1 MLDDLLLF
9 WVAAP
14 GLTFLLLAFGWLLGW
29 TPPERFIARLTAFVY
44 AALTIVGATVG
55 WMMFGRNVH
64 ILEVS
69 GGDWFRAGEYRFE
82 LSLFADHL
90 SWPLMMLT
98 TVLVGLVGVFSARY
112 LHRDRGFFRF
122 FLLLHLYACGALLV
136 FSAGSFDLLLGG
148 WELVGITSVLLIA
161 FFDERREPVRNAI
174 RVFAFYRIADQGML
188 LGIFLMHTLA
198 HTADIKKLF
207 PGSWPHQGAHLDG
220 ATATAIGLLLLFT
233 AAGKS
238 AQAPFS
244 GWLPRAMEGPTP
256 SSAIFYGAISVHLG
270 AYLMLRSEAIL
281 HRSPWVA
288 VAVGTVGGVTA
299 LLATIVHR
307 ASVDA
312 KTSLAYATMA
322 QIGIVFVEIALG
334 FPRFALA
341 HLIGHAVVRTVQFLR
356 APSMLHDYHRIHAA
370 AGGHL
375 DRPGPHYE
383 GLLPEALRNWLYGIA
398 VERGYYDALLDQL
411 VAGPAVRLSRWLER
425 LELVRNPL
433 PAIPTT
439 PLTNKKP
446 EVAQKVAR

>member
-1 MLDDLLLF
+1 MMENLLVF

-14 GLTFLLLAFGWLLGW
+14 GVTFLLLALVWLLGW
-29 TPPERFIARLTAFVY
+29 TPPERFVARLTALVY
-44 AALTIVGATVG
+44 SALTIVGAALG
-55 WMMFGRNVH
+55 WMMFLQGDH
-64 ILEVS
+64 TFEVD
-69 GGDWFRAGEYRFE
+69 GGDWFHAGEYHFE
-82 LSLFADHL
+82 LSLFVDHL

-98 TVLVGLVGVFSARY
+98 TLLVGLVGVFSARY
-112 LHRDRGFFRF
+112 LHRDRGFYRF
-122 FLLLHLYACGALLV
+122 FLLLHLYTCGALLV

-188 LGIFLMHTLA
+188 LAIFLMHTIV
-198 HTADIKKLF
+198 HTVDMKTLF
-207 PGSWPHQGAHLDG
+207 PGSWPHEATHLEG
-220 ATATAIGLLLLFT
+220 TAAMWIGLLLLLT

-270 AYLMLRSEAIL
+270 AYLMLRSESIL
-281 HRSPWVA
+281 HNSPAGAW
-288 VAVGTVGGVTA
+288 AVGLVGAITA

-312 KTSLAYATMA
+312 KTSLAYAGMA
-322 QIGIVFVEIALG
+322 QLGIVFVEIALG

-341 HLIGHAVVRTVQFLR
+341 HMMGHAVVRTLQFLR

-375 DRPGPHYE
+375 GKTGKHYE
-383 GLLPEALRNWLYGIA
+383 GLLPEGVRNWLYNIA
-398 VERGYYDALLDQL
+398 VERGYYDALLDRL
-411 VAGPAVRLSRWLER
+411 VAGPVVRFAAWLES
-425 LELVRNPL
+425 LELPPGRRGPGSL
-433 PAIPTT
+433 SPAAVP
-439 PLTNKKP
+439 
-446 EVAQKVAR
+446 VAVASEKVAR

>member
-1 MLDDLLLF
+1 MMENLLIF
-9 WVAAP
+9 WVATP
-14 GLTFLLLAFGWLLGW
+14 GLTFLAMAIVWLLGW
-29 TPPERFIARLTAFVY
+29 TPRERIVARWTALVY
-44 AALTIVGATVG
+44 VALTIAGATLG
-55 WMMFGRNVH
+55 WMMFVRDTH
-64 ILEVS
+64 TFEVD
-69 GGDWFRAGEYRFE
+69 GGDWFHAGEYAFA
-82 LSLFADHL
+82 LSLFVDHL

-98 TVLVGLVGVFSARY
+98 TLLVGLVGVFSVRY
-112 LHRDRGFFRF
+112 LHRDRGFYRF

-188 LGIFLMHTLA
+188 LAIFLMHALA
-198 HTADIKKLF
+198 HTVDMKTLF
-207 PGSWPHQGAHLDG
+207 PGSWPHEATHLSG
-220 ATATAIGLLLLFT
+220 NTAAWIGLLLLVT

-270 AYLMLRSEAIL
+270 AYLMLRSESIL
-281 HRSPWVA
+281 QNAPWVA
-288 VAVGTVGGVTA
+288 VAVGLVGGITA

-312 KTSLAYATMA
+312 KTSLCYAGMA
-322 QIGIVFVEIALG
+322 QLGIVFVEIALG

-341 HLIGHAVVRTVQFLR
+341 HMIGHAVVRTLQFLR

-375 DRPGPHYE
+375 GKTGQHYV
-383 GLLPEALRNWLYGIA
+383 GLLPEGVRNWLYNIA
-398 VERGYYDALLDQL
+398 VERGYYDALLDRL
-411 VAGPAVRLSRWLER
+411 VAGPVVRLATWLESI
-425 LELVRNPL
+425 ELPNRGKSKVPM
-433 PAIPTT
+433 PAT
-439 PLTNKKP
+439 
-446 EVAQKVAR
+446 VAAAERVAH